1 MNRNTEFIPFSRPSI
16 GREEEE
22 AVLRVLRSG
31 WLTTG
36 KETLAFEQEFA
47 RYTGASR
54 TLAVNSATAGLHLVM
69 EALGVGPGDIVLVP
83 SYTFTAT
90 AEVIRYCGA
99 DPWFVDLG
107 EHSWNMD
114 PEKTET
120 EILRLLG
127 KGKRVRGILPVH
139 IGGDPE
145 YLEELHSLAEKYN
158 LFLVEDAAHCFP
170 VKTDRGYVGT
180 FSDAGVYSFYA
191 NKTITTGEGG
201 MIAATDPDLVR
212 RMEIMRLHGIN
223 RAAWDR
229 YTSRKAAWEYDIAAP
244 GFKYN
249 MTDLSAA
256 IGRVQLKRAEEFLR
270 RRRAL
275 VEAYL
280 ENLKD
285 LDFLEL
291 PAMKETHAWH
301 LFMIRLKPERLSI
314 DRDRFIEELQ
324 EMGIGTSVHYKPLHM
339 MSYYAGRYSLNPQ
352 DLPRAAEMFRRII
365 SLPLFPDMTEEQLER
380 VCSCVRTIGCAARM
394 QSGVSLG

>member
-1 MNRNTEFIPFSRPSI
+1 MNPNTEFIPFSRPSI
-16 GREEEE
+16 GKDEEE

-36 KETLAFEQEFA
+36 KETLLFEQEFA
-47 RYTGASR
+47 SYTGASS

-69 EALGVGPGDIVLVP
+69 EALGIGPGDIVLVP

-90 AEVIRYCGA
+90 AEVIRYCGG

-107 EHSWNMD
+107 ERSWNMD
-114 PEKTET
+114 PENTEK
-120 EILRLLG
+120 EILKLLN
-127 KGKRVRGILPVH
+127 KGKRVKGILPVH

-145 YLEELHSLAEKYN
+145 FLEELQSLARKYN

-201 MIAATDPDLVR
+201 MIAVRNPALVK

-229 YTSRKAAWEYDIAAP
+229 YTSRKASWVYDIAAP

-256 IGRVQLKRAEEFLR
+256 IGRVQLERADEFLLKR
-270 RRRAL
+270 KTLA
-275 VEAYL
+275 EAYIK
-280 ENLKD
+280 NLRD
-285 LDFLEL
+285 LDFIEL
-291 PAMKETHAWH
+291 PALKQEHAWH
-301 LFMIRLKPERLSI
+301 LFMIRIRPERLSI

-324 EMGIGTSVHYKPLHM
+324 NLGIGTSVHYKPLHM
-339 MSYYAGRYSLNPQ
+339 MSYYARRYNLKPQ
-352 DLPRAAEMFRRII
+352 DLPCAAEMFTRVI

-380 VCSCVRTIGCAARM
+380 VCSSIKKIGSAYRLP
-394 QSGVSLG
+394 SGVPLG